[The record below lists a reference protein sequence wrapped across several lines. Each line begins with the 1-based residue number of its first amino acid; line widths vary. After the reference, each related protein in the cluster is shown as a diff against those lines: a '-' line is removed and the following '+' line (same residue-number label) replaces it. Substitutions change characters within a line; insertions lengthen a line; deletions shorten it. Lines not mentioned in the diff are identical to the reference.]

1 MNLLPPFGRDLLR
14 GILAFVFPIFLR
26 ISVTGFLATGMLVAA
41 VLATVTPV
49 SASGSEAPDP
59 ADGQWAAATMAL
71 LHHQKDTCDVL
82 AVRVL
87 DHWRTLPTVEAT
99 ENDEERIREYVLA
112 AQISDLAASRR
123 AGDLVDRFLPG
134 VRAETNAETSASLRR
149 LHDLITELCD
159 GVALPV
165 APKERFEEKITEI
178 LDRIEVE
185 QAELGRLLVV
195 PTEVEQ
201 AALEPYLLPIQIAG
215 IEAEGEYLA
224 YLESLRPKEREPT
237 IQERMAAWHRAIYT
251 PAVTPAKKA
260 FGTYLSA
267 RQKKDARG
275 MARAC
280 REISSTV
287 SVLLRSDEAFESP
300 DPRLSDPLRR
310 IYVAMRQMSRECSAG
325 RAREIERRFTELQA
339 KLQDAGKQMARY
351 RLSP

>member
-1 MNLLPPFGRDLLR
+1 MNLFSPYRSGLRRSVRAFGC
-14 GILAFVFPIFLR
+14 PIFLG
-26 ISVTGFLATGMLVAA
+26 IFIAGTLVAPSS
-41 VLATVTPV
+41 VG
-49 SASGSEAPDP
+49 ASGPEAPDP
-59 ADGQWAAATMAL
+59 PEGQWAAATIAL

-82 AVRVL
+82 AVRIL
-87 DHWRTLPTVEAT
+87 DHWRTLPALDAT
-99 ENDEERIREYVLA
+99 EKDEERIREYVLA

-149 LHDLITELCD
+149 LHGLTTELCD

-165 APKERFEEKITEI
+165 APKERFEEKVTEI

-195 PTEVEQ
+195 PTEAEE

-224 YLESLRPKEREPT
+224 YLESLRPKEKEPT

-260 FGTYLSA
+260 FGAYLSA
-267 RQKKDARG
+267 RQKKDPRG
-275 MARAC
+275 MSRAC

-287 SVLLRSDEAFESP
+287 SVLLRSKEAFDSP
-300 DPRLSDPLRR
+300 DPRLAEPLRR
-310 IYVAMRQMSRECSAG
+310 IYVAMRQMSKECSAG
-325 RAREIERRFTELQA
+325 RAREIEARFTELQA

-351 RLSP
+351 RLRP